1 MAAPSTSSALAVALA
16 ASLLAVSTPAAAQEF
31 PKLKAGL
38 WTSITTTQGRDKG
51 EPRPSTLCLDD
62 SVQQDM
68 YRMSVG
74 MMAGLCSKR
83 DLKITGNKV
92 TSEAVCDLG
101 MTKMRSSSVMTL
113 TGDTAYHTEVRA
125 SFDPPLKGTPRDSLT
140 VIDGRHVGDCKEG
153 QQPGDMTL
161 PNGQQMNIRNWM
173 SGNKG

>member
-1 MAAPSTSSALAVALA
+1 MLAVPA
-16 ASLLAVSTPAAAQEF
+16 PAAAQEF

-51 EPRPSTLCLDD
+51 EPHPSTSTLCLDD

-140 VIDGRHVGDCKEG
+140 IIDGKHVGACKEG
-153 QQPGDMTL
+153 QKPGDMTL